1 MYRAY
6 DIFRHKFLKMPT
18 SSWDIIK
25 KAVIPMIASV
35 VVNGVEKK
43 RDRTSTNPEG
53 LSGSMNI
60 LSGGKKEEEDE
71 GIKGDVKR

>member
-1 MYRAY
+1 
-6 DIFRHKFLKMPT
+6 MPT

-43 RDRTSTNPEG
+43 QDRTLSNPEG
-53 LSGSMNI
+53 LSGLMNI
-60 LSGGKKEEEDE
+60 LSGGKKRRRRQ
-71 GIKGDVKR
+71 GYNRRHKKVRKHK

>member
-1 MYRAY
+1 
-6 DIFRHKFLKMPT
+6 MPT

-43 RDRTSTNPEG
+43 QDRTLSNPEG
-53 LSGSMNI
+53 LSGFANI
-60 LSGGKKEEEDE
+60 LSGGKKRRRRR
-71 GIKGDVKR
+71 GYKRSRKKSKKA